1 MIEVNFIF
9 HNTKMN
15 IYIILIPIYII
26 SLLWLVYM
34 HNKIITDSKKILQT
48 ISQAID
54 NITQKLTIYINNNG
68 DKIPDQK
75 TLQEIIFSAQKQYI
89 NGKMDLASKKVFY
102 GKLTENLEYIYNLT
116 WDDLRDPNSQ
126 ESANKWFKIL
136 EDNQKTTMVIKTVV
150 SIFSL
155 WVLYLFCNKL

>member
-89 NGKMDLASKKVFY
+89 NGKMDLASKKIFY
-102 GKLTENLEYIYNLT
+102 SKLTENLEYIYNLT
-116 WDDLRDPNSQ
+116 WDDLRDINSQ